1 MTISGEQI
9 TVYSMPHDTLMI
21 REGTFEILG
30 DSANLSIQ
38 APSYTSHFF
47 RFELSNTV
55 DSLRLSDSIQSDLK
69 IEIDN
74 ESMTWTGYHLFGQRS
89 GQFTIPFT
97 SCLDEIRWTRHQ
109 TKSPVTLE
117 SFVNRREAKLPTNTL
132 LDDGIHLV
140 IGHVGDSI
148 RLLSSHEL
156 MDSATSKN
164 RNPNLDFLR
173 AQDGYYF
180 YADYRNGAPTWQL
193 RLHKIPFINYPSERY
208 DGQLAAP
215 DFKSYPGALRFKSQ
229 ILEEC
234 EKGINFSG
242 KYTLAKWGCGSAC
255 QMGVVV
261 NRETGAIS
269 DFITS
274 ELGMEFRANSS
285 LLRRN
290 ISALDTLTNL
300 MDECS
305 YCTVEQ
311 LNWTGSSF
319 DTLQFNFEDR
329 SKGATQVVVEEP
341 TLIAISASGRDI
353 ENLKTFYGEES
364 FYIVADDVM
373 YYNFLLSKKTDSLGV
388 RTIYTQGPEVLLKT
402 PLGEKRF
409 QSPTFPSI
417 FSYLYWDG
425 KSFHEG
431 HVLEIEML
439 IKQ

>member
-9 TVYSMPHDTLMI
+9 TVYSMPHDTLTI
-21 REGTFEILG
+21 REGTLEVLG
-30 DSANLSIQ
+30 DSASLSIQ

-74 ESMTWTGYHLFGQRS
+74 ESMTWKGYDLFGQRS
-89 GQFTIPFT
+89 GLFTIPFT

-117 SFVNRREAKLPTNTL
+117 SFVNRREAKLPTDTL

-156 MDSATSKN
+156 TDSATSKN

-290 ISALDTLTNL
+290 IGALDTLTNL

-353 ENLKTFYGEES
+353 ENLKTFYGVES
-364 FYIVADDVM
+364 FYIVADDEV
-373 YYNFLLSKKTDSLGV
+373 YDNYLLLKKADSLSIE
-388 RTIYTQGPEVLLKT
+388 TMTATGPKIT
-402 PLGEKRF
+402 FKAPLGELMY
-409 QSPTFPSI
+409 QSPLIPN
-417 FSYLYWDG
+417 LYNYVYWNG
-425 KSFHEG
+425 QSFLQGDLFDVEEW
-431 HVLEIEML
+431 VFE
-439 IKQ
+439 